1 MKICIPVTS
10 PEGLESAV
18 EPHLPDAA
26 HILIFDLLTRQYEQI
41 DLAAQNPASSTPVRM
56 DAVLCGSLNRMTLR
70 ALAQQG
76 IKIYG
81 MAAETV
87 AQAIAQFENGELECV
102 EVPAGGCGRHAG
114 EQGYHRGGCCGGE
127 KHDETGGGC
136 CGGQGHGH
144 EQGGGCCGGEKHDE
158 AGGGCC
164 GGHGHEGE
172 AQGCCGE
179 GGSCEG
185 HDHGDD
191 GGCAHGG
198 EGKANEP
205 ARKPADEK
213 FKIAVCS
220 QNRKTVTEHAGKC
233 RKFWVYD
240 IEQGRVVGKN
250 LLELAKEQS
259 FHETTHGQEH
269 PLDGVAIMLGA
280 SMGDGLK
287 RKLDQRGIQGVLTT
301 QNDPDQAVAVLLA
314 SWQ

>member
-70 ALAQQG
+70 VLAQQG

-127 KHDETGGGC
+127 KHDE
-136 CGGQGHGH
+136 
-144 EQGGGCCGGEKHDE
+144 

-198 EGKANEP
+198 EGKANEA

-269 PLDGVAIMLGA
+269 LLDGVAIMLGA

-287 RKLDQRGIQGVLTT
+287 RKLEQRGIQGVLTT
-301 QNDPDQAVAVLLA
+301 ENDPDQAVAVLLA